1 MKKNFWK
8 TESILTFIFYFD
20 KSSIFK
26 ITFIIAAN
34 HEFCFCDA
42 KAGISMIWD
51 FRAKFRLSGII
62 ETFGQNLD
70 FQAQLRLSGKI
81 ESFVNLTFK
90 DFGIVMQA
98 NMTTTNNNDQKV
110 RIQNR
115 GIRDQLGLLQYK
127 LEPRCFLFIM
137 TTALGCSFSHF
148 KFPSSGHSDIL
159 CYQESK
165 ANPSI

>member
-1 MKKNFWK
+1 MKNNLWK

-42 KAGISMIWD
+42 KGVSVWY
-51 FRAKFRLSGII
+51 

-81 ESFVNLTFK
+81 ETFVDLTFK

-98 NMTTTNNNDQKV
+98 NMTTTNNNGQQV

-137 TTALGCSFSHF
+137 TMAKKIWVFGCSFSHF

-159 CYQESK
+159 CYQVSK